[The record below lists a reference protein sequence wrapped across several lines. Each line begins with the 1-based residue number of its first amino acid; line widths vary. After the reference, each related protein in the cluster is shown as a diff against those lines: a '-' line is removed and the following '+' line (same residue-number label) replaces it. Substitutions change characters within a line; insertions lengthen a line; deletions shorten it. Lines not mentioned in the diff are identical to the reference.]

1 MQSVLWTPK
10 GVCLIIAWIMMW
22 ASLVAQLVKNLPAV
36 QETRVPSWVGK
47 SHWIRKWQTT
57 LVSLSGKSHRQRSLA
72 GYGPWGCKEPDTTKR
87 LNWTEYVAVGAERR
101 ISTDTRPGRV
111 FFITYQFHKT
121 IIYSVSSL
129 SYFRQVFK
137 FKVFLA
143 TIIFSY
149 FYYEANN
156 EKCQKGTLVKVWI
169 HWLFPLLQVWF
180 PAR

>member
-1 MQSVLWTPK
+1 
-10 GVCLIIAWIMMW
+10 MMW
-22 ASLVAQLVKNLPAV
+22 ASLVAQLVKNLPAM
-36 QETRVPSWVGK
+36 QETRVLSWVGR
-47 SHWIRKWQTT
+47 SHWRRKWQTT

-72 GYGPWGCKEPDTTKR
+72 GYSPWRKWQSTAVFLTEEFHGQRSLAGYTPWGRKESDTTKW
-87 LNWTEYVAVGAERR
+87 LNWTEYIAVEAGRH
-101 ISTDTRPGRV
+101 ISIDTRPGRV

-149 FYYEANN
+149 F
-156 EKCQKGTLVKVWI
+156 
-169 HWLFPLLQVWF
+169 
-180 PAR
+180 